1 MAMPRRPLGKSG
13 ISMPMLA
20 FGASGLGRVTPAA
33 AIETV
38 HAALAAGID
47 HVDTAPFYGLGESE
61 RRLRPALVQAMLPF
75 TLSTKVGRLL
85 RPGADGQTQPIYD
98 YSYAGAERSLAES
111 CERLG
116 RERVD
121 LAILHDVSRRFH
133 GARTDAVFDEAME
146 GAYRALVDWRRAS
159 TVKAIGIGV
168 NDCATCLRALREA
181 DFDFLLLAG
190 RITLLDQEG
199 FAKVLPE
206 AQARGVGVIAAAPFN
221 SGILAIGARPGATYF
236 YEPASPEIMER
247 TRRIEAVCARH
258 QVPLPA
264 AALQFPLS
272 HPAVASVLAGYRS
285 VDEVRQNLAHA
296 RHVIA
301 AAFWEDL
308 HAEGLLAAS
317 VHPTVVTPPV

>member
-1 MAMPRRPLGKSG
+1 MSMPRRPLGKSG

-20 FGASGLGRVTPAA
+20 FGASGLGKTTPGE
-33 AIETV
+33 AIATV

-61 RRLRPALVQAMLPF
+61 RRLRPALAQATLPF
-75 TLSTKVGRLL
+75 TLSTKIGRLL
-85 RPGADGQTQPIYD
+85 RPGADGRTQPNYD
-98 YSYAGAERSLAES
+98 YSYAGAEQSLDES
-111 CERLG
+111 CVRLG
-116 RERVD
+116 RNHVD

-133 GARTDAVFDEAME
+133 GARTDAVFDEAMA
-146 GAYRALVDWRRAS
+146 GAYRAMDDWRRAG

-199 FAKVLPE
+199 FAEVLPE
-206 AQARGVGVIAAAPFN
+206 AQARGVGVLAAAPFN

-264 AALQFPLS
+264 AALQLPLL
-272 HPAVASVLAGYRS
+272 HPAVSSVLAGYRS
-285 VDEVRQNLAHA
+285 VDEVHANLAHA
-296 RHVIA
+296 RHVIP
-301 AAFWEDL
+301 AAFWDEL
-308 HAEGLLAAS
+308 RAAGLLGTEVGRA
-317 VHPTVVTPPV
+317 P

>member
-1 MAMPRRPLGKSG
+1 MNMSMPRRALGKSG
-13 ISMPMLA
+13 ISMPLMA
-20 FGASGLGRVTPAA
+20 FGASGLGRITPAA

-61 RRLRPALVQAMLPF
+61 RRLRPALAPTTLPF

-85 RPGADGQTQPIYD
+85 RSGSDGQAQPVFD
-98 YSYAGAERSLAES
+98 YSYAGAEQSLDES
-111 CERLG
+111 CVRLG
-116 RERVD
+116 RDRVD

-133 GARTDAVFDEAME
+133 GERTDAVFDEAMA
-146 GAYRALVDWRRAS
+146 GAYRAMVDWRRAG

-190 RITLLDQEG
+190 RITLLDHEG
-199 FAKVLPE
+199 FDQVLPE
-206 AQARGVGVIAAAPFN
+206 AQRRGVGVIAAAPFN
-221 SGILAIGARPGATYF
+221 SGILAIGAQPGATFF
-236 YEPASPEIMER
+236 YEPASPEIMDR

-264 AALQFPLS
+264 AALQFPLL

-285 VDEVRQNLAHA
+285 VVEVRHNLAHA
-296 RHVIA
+296 QHVIP
-301 AAFWEDL
+301 AAFWDEL
-308 HAEGLLAAS
+308 RAAGLLAAS
-317 VHPTVVTPPV
+317 AVLPSC